1 MYFRLVV
8 IGTFA
13 ETVNPGPVS
22 GLPRIREEFPSRSR
36 DFWGTTNISRL
47 QGAQHPRARRFVS
60 TVLPFRLSICSDQR
74 LPFDLGWKLR
84 QNRCGVRF
92 GLMGSNPLS
101 PPIIPLPY
109 HLPRLDLS
117 LTNFTSS
124 VYN

>member
-47 QGAQHPRARRFVS
+47 QGAQHPRARSINDQLWTLMIALGFNAVVS
-60 TVLPFRLSICSDQR
+60 
-74 LPFDLGWKLR
+74 
-84 QNRCGVRF
+84 VRV
-92 GLMGSNPLS
+92 SNE
-101 PPIIPLPY
+101 IRY
-109 HLPRLDLS
+109 
-117 LTNFTSS
+117 
-124 VYN
+124 